1 MKIAASGIVV
11 TGGASGIG
19 RAVAQAMAE
28 KGGRIA
34 IFDLNEAAGQEAAKD
49 LGGGAIFEKVNVA
62 DESSVS
68 AGVAKTMSAFG
79 AIHICIN
86 CAGIGSAHKTF
97 GKDGPFPLAAWN
109 KTIAVNL
116 TGTFNVARL
125 CAEQIAK
132 NQPVDLNG
140 GRGVIIN
147 IASVAAY
154 DGQIGQA
161 AYSASKAG
169 VVGMTLPMA
178 RDLSGIGIRVNT
190 IAPGLIE
197 TPLLGSLPVE
207 VLDALAKSVL
217 YPKRL
222 GKPGE
227 IAHLA
232 VAIVENDYIN
242 GECIRVDGGIRM
254 QPR

>member
-1 MKIAASGIVV
+1 MKIATTSAVV

-19 RAVAQAMAE
+19 KAVVQALIE
-28 KGGRIA
+28 KGGRVA
-34 IFDLNEAAGQEAAKD
+34 IFDLNEQAGEALAKESGAA
-49 LGGGAIFEKVNVA
+49 AIFQKVNVS
-62 DESSVS
+62 DEESV
-68 AGVAKTMSAFG
+68 AAAIGNTMSAFG
-79 AIHICIN
+79 AIHICVN

-109 KTIAVNL
+109 KTLAVNL
-116 TGTFNVARL
+116 TGTFNAARL
-125 CAEQIAK
+125 CAEQMAK
-132 NQPVDLNG
+132 NQPLDESG
-140 GRGVIIN
+140 GRGVIVN

-169 VVGMTLPMA
+169 IVGMTLPMA
-178 RDLSGIGIRVNT
+178 RDLSGIGVRVNT

-197 TPLLGSLPVE
+197 TPLLAGLPAE

-222 GKPGE
+222 GKPAE

-232 VAIVENDYIN
+232 LAIIENDYLN
-242 GECIRVDGGIRM
+242 GETIRADGGIRM

>member
-1 MKIAASGIVV
+1 MKIAGTGAVI

-19 RAVAQAMAE
+19 RAVAQAVVE
-28 KGGRIA
+28 KGGRVA
-34 IFDLNEAAGQEAAKD
+34 IFDLNETAGQEVARD
-49 LGGGAIFEKVNVA
+49 LGHGSLFEKVNVA

-68 AGVAKTMSAFG
+68 AAIARTMSSFG
-79 AIHICIN
+79 ALHICIN

-116 TGTFNVARL
+116 TGTFNVTRL

-132 NQPVDLNG
+132 NQPLDG
-140 GRGVIIN
+140 SRGVIIN

-169 VVGMTLPMA
+169 IVGMTLPIA

-197 TPLLGSLPVE
+197 TPLLGSLPPE

-227 IAHLA
+227 IAQLA

>member
-1 MKIAASGIVV
+1 MKLAGKIAVV

-19 RAVAQAMAE
+19 QAVVNAFIERGA
-28 KGGRIA
+28 RVA
-34 IFDLNEAAGQEAAKD
+34 IFDLNEAAGQAMAKSSSQN
-49 LGGGAIFEKVNVA
+49 AIFERVDVA
-62 DESSVS
+62 DESSV
-68 AGVAKTMSAFG
+68 AAAILKAMSSLG
-79 AIHICIN
+79 AIHVCVN

-116 TGTFNVARL
+116 TGTFNVSRL
-125 CAEQIAK
+125 CAEQMAK
-132 NQPVDLNG
+132 NEPLDSNG
-140 GRGVIIN
+140 SRGAIVN

-154 DGQIGQA
+154 DGQIGQV

-169 VVGMTLPMA
+169 IVGMTLPMA
-178 RDLSGIGIRVNT
+178 RDLSGIGVRVNT

-197 TPLLGSLPVE
+197 TPLLGGLPAE
-207 VLDALAKSVL
+207 VLEALAKSVL

-222 GKPGE
+222 GKPNE

-232 VAIVENDYIN
+232 LAIVENDYIN